1 MPSRSKLQIR
11 KSRGKSRSK
20 SHRKQHNKRSKTNKN
35 SKKRI
40 IRKNNTLLA
49 NTLRNLG
56 SLKTSS
62 LTNTPVL
69 GNTRNQRG
77 GFDNCSLAT
86 VQESG
91 FTIPGIGDVSGF
103 SLSQSKGAIYRPNCK
118 SDNYQAMAPS

>member
-69 GNTRNQRG
+69 GIT
-77 GFDNCSLAT
+77 FVVIL
-86 VQESG
+86 
-91 FTIPGIGDVSGF
+91 
-103 SLSQSKGAIYRPNCK
+103 
-118 SDNYQAMAPS
+118 